1 MHELSIAQRIIEVAE
16 QTLNDNNATKV
27 INIRVRIGELSSVNK
42 ESLEFCYNVI
52 AKDKEWFNGSSLII
66 EQVEWLV
73 RCKRCGF
80 EYNPNIN
87 LLECPMC
94 GDKEFILLKGNE
106 LDLIDME
113 VE

>member
-1 MHELSIAQRIIEVAE
+1 MHELSIAQKIIEKAE
-16 QTLNDNNATKV
+16 QILQDNNATKV
-27 INIRVRIGELSSVNK
+27 LNIRVRIGELSSVNK

-52 AKDKEWFNGSSLII
+52 AKDKEWFSSSSLII
-66 EQVEWLV
+66 EQVGWLV
-73 RCKRCGF
+73 KCKRCGF
-80 EYNPNIN
+80 EYNPNIS

-94 GDKEFILLKGNE
+94 RDKGFILLAGNE